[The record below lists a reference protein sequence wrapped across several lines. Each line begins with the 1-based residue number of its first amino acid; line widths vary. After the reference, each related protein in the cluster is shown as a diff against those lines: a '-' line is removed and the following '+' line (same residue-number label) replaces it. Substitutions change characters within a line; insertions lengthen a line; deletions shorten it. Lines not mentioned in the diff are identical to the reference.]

1 MNSKNQ
7 DRANRAYR
15 TLLVYQQITSTADT
29 DAAVVDLLTDL
40 RHLAAEYAIDME
52 DAVRI
57 SAGHF
62 EAEVAGE

>member
-1 MNSKNQ
+1 MNSNNQ

-15 TLLVYQQITSTADT
+15 TLLVYQQITSTADEES
-29 DAAVVDLLTDL
+29 AVIDLLTDL
-40 RHLAAEYAIDME
+40 RHLAADYAVEFD

-62 EAEVAGE
+62 EAEVAGD

>member
-1 MNSKNQ
+1 MSSKNQ

-15 TLLVYQQITSTADT
+15 TLLVYQQITGTSEH

-40 RHLAAEYAIDME
+40 RHLAADYAIDIE
-52 DAVRI
+52 AAVRI

-62 EAEVAGE
+62 DAEVAGE

>member
-1 MNSKNQ
+1 MSKNQ

-15 TLLVYQQITSTADT
+15 TLLVYQQITGTSDHES
-29 DAAVVDLLTDL
+29 AVIDLLTDL
-40 RHLAAEYAIDME
+40 RHLAAEYAIGFD